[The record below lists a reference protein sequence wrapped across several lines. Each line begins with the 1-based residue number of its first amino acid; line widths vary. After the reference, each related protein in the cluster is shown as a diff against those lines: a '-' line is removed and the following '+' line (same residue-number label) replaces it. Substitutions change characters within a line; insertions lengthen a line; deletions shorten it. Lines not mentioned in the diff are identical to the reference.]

1 MQGKLLVIIVIAAA
15 MVSGCARQSI
25 RLSPGANVVKVAK
38 SDPTDN
44 YTEIGPVSGL
54 HGNGCGGFGRM
65 GSYEGA
71 VTDLKNR
78 AYSMGADYVQI
89 MTISEPH
96 AAPGCFV
103 NTYKI
108 SGTAYKQIRSMP
120 SPLPIIEQSSESAI
134 VKRLRELQ
142 SLRNDGVITQ
152 KEFEE
157 LKSRAIKQE

>member
-1 MQGKLLVIIVIAAA
+1 MPRKLLIIVVLAVVA
-15 MVSGCARQSI
+15 VSGCARKPI

-44 YTEIGPVSGL
+44 FTEVGPVSGF
-54 HGNGCGGFGRM
+54 HGNGCGGFGRL

-71 VTDLKNR
+71 VTDLKNK
-78 AYSMGADYVQI
+78 AHSMGADYVQI

-108 SGTAYKQIRSMP
+108 SGTAYKQTRPTP
-120 SPLPIIEQSSESAI
+120 SPLPIVEQSSESAL

-157 LKSRAIKQE
+157 LKARAIKQQ